1 MLREI
6 KKMLGLST
14 MKNQELWVKIQNSPL
29 VLAGDDNLIDRVI
42 KETNWS
48 RYKTKEVILAYKK
61 FLYLAAINKEVVPSK
76 EVDII
81 WHHHILF
88 TNDYFVRWSNILGKT
103 VHHSPEIKG
112 QTNTY
117 NNTYKET
124 YNSYTNEFGKNDDS
138 IIYFILLNNVIE
150 TNNNYK
156 HKTDYSCSNNSILIE
171 EKVIQ
176 SHQHQPW
183 SDYPV
188 TPKMEHKHDDIIDSI
203 NTHHNNHHSS
213 SHDSPSTHHSCS
225 SHNDSSSS
233 DSGSS
238 SSCSS
243 SSCSSSSCGGG
254 GD

>member
-6 KKMLGLST
+6 KKMLGLNT

-29 VLAGDDNLIDRVI
+29 VLAGDENLIDRVI

-48 RYKTKEVILAYKK
+48 KSKVKDVILAYKK

-81 WHHHILF
+81 WHTHILF

-138 IIYFILLNNVIE
+138 IIYFMLLNNVVE
-150 TNNNYK
+150 TNSYQNKDKNHHNYHSCSSNSINIEES
-156 HKTDYSCSNNSILIE
+156 HKTP
-171 EKVIQ
+171 
-176 SHQHQPW
+176 HQPW
-183 SDYPV
+183 SDYPS
-188 TPKMEHKHDDIIDSI
+188 TPKMEHNSDSI
-203 NTHHNNHHSS
+203 SNYHNHHW
-213 SHDSPSTHHSCS
+213 DNYSPSPSSHHSCS

-243 SSCSSSSCGGG
+243 SSCGSSCGGG
-254 GD
+254 D

>member
-1 MLREI
+1 
-6 KKMLGLST
+6 
-14 MKNQELWVKIQNSPL
+14 MKNQELWIKIQNSPL

-48 RYKTKEVILAYKK
+48 KSKVKDVILAYKK

-76 EVDII
+76 EVDVV

-112 QTNTY
+112 VKNTY
-117 NNTYKET
+117 NSIYKET
-124 YNSYTNEFGKNDDS
+124 YNSYVNEFGKNDDS
-138 IIYFILLNNVIE
+138 LLYFILLNNVIE
-150 TNNNYK
+150 TNNNHYYK
-156 HKTDYSCSNNSILIE
+156 DKNHSSHSCSSNSINIEESHKTP
-171 EKVIQ
+171 
-176 SHQHQPW
+176 HQPW
-183 SDYPV
+183 SDYPS
-188 TPKMEHKHDDIIDSI
+188 TPKQHHSDSI
-203 NTHHNNHHSS
+203 SNYHNHHWDNYSAT
-213 SHDSPSTHHSCS
+213 HDSPSTHHSCS

-243 SSCSSSSCGGG
+243 SSCGSSCGGG